1 MLARYKIGT
10 VQKRG
15 TENGFWRGENLFLR
29 LAKSNSSVVG
39 FFFYPI
45 GEIHF
50 FFFFAVFVFG
60 FQRSV
65 LYVYD
70 ERIKTFSETTVV
82 GFFSLINH

>member
-39 FFFYPI
+39 FYYPI
-45 GEIHF
+45 GEIH
-50 FFFFAVFVFG
+50 FFFAVFVFG